1 MSPGRRLQARRS
13 RPPRLVLANE
23 LGSEHQP
30 FDAFISAVNL
40 LRVASEPDRFDHG
53 PLAQRLPSALDLQIL
68 DRDDAVAVRQEV
80 AGGIAYFDPVI
91 RFSASLANARCCL
104 ASCRCCSAVISSQ

>member
-91 RFSASLANARCCL
+91 RFSASLANARC
-104 ASCRCCSAVISSQ
+104 